1 MEIGINSWNVPVGQG
16 LGQFSPA
23 AIPYEREKREKQSQ
37 LNLGAH
43 KSKIREAEM
52 GRGRSFSSPYPTLQ
66 GSYEVGQAWA
76 DANLATVHRAEG
88 GKDLCLP

>member
-37 LNLGAH
+37 LNSETH
-43 KSKIREAEM
+43 KSKIREAEI
-52 GRGRSFSSPYPTLQ
+52 RGGCFSSPYPTLQ
-66 GSYEVGQAWA
+66 GSYEVGQAGA
-76 DANLATVHRAEG
+76 GANLATVHRAEG